1 MLKLDQA
8 EYVKLNKA
16 AYADKVY
23 ACWIGKNIGGTMG
36 TPYEG
41 QKEINDIQGFVTKEN
56 EVLPNDDL
64 DLQLVWLHAVEELG
78 AQNVTPQTLGEMW
91 VSFIGPHWNEYGLG
105 KNNLKHG
112 MIPPL
117 SGDYRNNWRDSNG
130 AWIRTEIW
138 ASLAPASPDTALKY
152 AFADASVDHG
162 VGEGT
167 VAAVFVAAIE
177 SAAYVIKDIRK
188 LIDIGLSKIPAES
201 RVARSVRLLLQCYE
215 QGDDWKTAR
224 NKIQKE
230 NADIGDGWFE
240 APSNVAYAILGI
252 LYGGCDFKKSMII
265 AIDCGDDTDC
275 TGATVGSILGIMGGM
290 AAIPEDWRKHLGD
303 DIVTVSVNKGCLYD
317 VPKTCTELT
326 NHVVTEAPAMLHAN
340 RKNAKYWVEFTDGED
355 EIPDGVFESF
365 LDPKA
370 GLEILNT
377 PAYSYEVD
385 FNVARAIVS
394 FDGAPD
400 IEPEESIRVK
410 VRFINNWQKFG
421 DMPYFLNLSWIVPD
435 GWNVEGPRSVQLPH
449 ESPHCRTASVDTE
462 FVITAGEATDPVN
475 RLILEAVVDERP
487 TTGLIPVT
495 IYGC

>member
-1 MLKLDQA
+1 MLKL
-8 EYVKLNKA
+8 ETEKKVRLNLDTYK
-16 AYADKVY
+16 DKVY

-41 QKEINDIQGFVTKEN
+41 QRVINDIQGFVTKEN

-64 DLQLVWLHAVEELG
+64 DLQLVWLHAIEELG

-138 ASLAPASPDTALKY
+138 ASLAPAAPDVALKY
-152 AFADASVDHG
+152 SFADASVDHG

-177 SAAYVIKDIRK
+177 SAAYVISDFRK
-188 LIDIGLSKIPAES
+188 LLDIGLSKIPAES
-201 RVARSVRLLLQCYE
+201 RVARSVRLLLKCYE
-215 QGDDWKTAR
+215 EGDDWKTAR
-224 NKIQKE
+224 NKILQE

-240 APSNVAYAILGI
+240 APSNVAYTMLGI
-252 LYGGCDFKKSMII
+252 LYGECDFKKSMII
-265 AIDCGDDTDC
+265 AINCGDDTDC

-326 NHVVTEAPAMLHAN
+326 AHVVNEAPHMLHAN
-340 RKNAKYWVEFTDGED
+340 RRGMKYYVEFTDGET
-355 EIPDGVFESF
+355 EVPAEAAEAFA
-365 LDPKA
+365 DPTVCMD
-370 GLEILNT
+370 LLNT
-377 PAYSYEVD
+377 PMYSYEVA
-385 FNVARAIVS
+385 FNVAKAIVS
-394 FDGAPD
+394 FDKAPD
-400 IEPEESIRVK
+400 IEPGESIRVK
-410 VRFINNWQKFG
+410 VRFVNQADIYG
-421 DMPYFLNLSWIVPD
+421 CMPYFLNLSWILPD
-435 GWNVEGPRSVQLPH
+435 DWTVEGPRSVQLPH
-449 ESPHCRTASVDTE
+449 VNAHNSGMVDTE
-462 FVITAGEATDPVN
+462 FVITAGESTDPVN

>member
-1 MLKLDQA
+1 MLNLETEKK
-8 EYVKLNKA
+8 VKLNLDTYK
-16 AYADKVY
+16 DKVY

-41 QKEINDIQGFVTKEN
+41 QRVINDIQGFVTKEN

-78 AQNVTPQTLGEMW
+78 PQNVTPLTLGEMW
-91 VSFIGPHWNEYGLG
+91 VSFIGPYWNEYGLG

-138 ASLAPASPDTALKY
+138 ASLAPAAPDVALKY

-167 VAAVFVAAIE
+167 IAAVFVAAIE
-177 SAAYVIKDIRK
+177 SAAYVINDFRK
-188 LIDIGLSKIPAES
+188 LLDIGLSKIPAES
-201 RVARSVRLLLQCYE
+201 RVARSVRLLLKCYE
-215 QGDDWKTAR
+215 EGDDWKTAR
-224 NKIQKE
+224 NKILQE

-240 APSNVAYAILGI
+240 APSNVAYTMLGI
-252 LYGGCDFKKSMII
+252 LYGECDFKKSMII
-265 AIDCGDDTDC
+265 AINCGDDTDC

-303 DIVTVSVNKGCLYD
+303 DIVTVSVNKGCLYG

-326 NHVVTEAPAMLHAN
+326 AHVVNEAPAMLHAN
-340 RKNAKYWVEFTDGED
+340 RRDLKYYVEFTDGETEVPED
-355 EIPDGVFESF
+355 AEETFADPTVCRAL
-365 LDPKA
+365 LD
-370 GLEILNT
+370 T
-377 PAYSYEVD
+377 PPYSYEVN
-385 FNVARAIVS
+385 FNVAKAIVT
-394 FDGAPD
+394 FDKAPD
-400 IEPEESIRVK
+400 IEPGESIRVK
-410 VRFINNWQKFG
+410 VRFVNQADIFG
-421 DMPYFLNLSWIVPD
+421 CMPYFLNLSWILPD
-435 GWNVEGPRSVQLPH
+435 DWTVEGPRSVQLPH
-449 ESPHCRTASVDTE
+449 VNAHNSGMVDTE
-462 FVITAGEATDPVN
+462 FVITAGETTDPVN

-495 IYGC
+495 VYGC